1 MTDDNEITELNSR
14 QLVNI
19 RDMVMRIDQNV
30 INMSAR
36 AAEDR
41 TKADALDKRVDKLE
55 NWQSRIG
62 GIAIGLSA
70 IVGVLVGFAKDA
82 IAAVLNHFN

>member
-82 IAAVLNHFN
+82 IAAVLHHFN